1 MVPTQAII
9 LWIQVNAVLV
19 IIQVARLSRVPIRV
33 RQGSARC
40 ARYKRSLRRSVSA
53 VDVYI
58 ADSFACKQKSHIA

>member
-1 MVPTQAII
+1 MGAACNIIPQAII

-19 IIQVARLSRVPIRV
+19 IIHVARLSRVPIRV

-40 ARYKRSLRRSVSA
+40 VRYKRSLRRSVSA

-58 ADSFACKQKSHIA
+58 AD

>member
-1 MVPTQAII
+1 MGAACDIIPQAII
-9 LWIQVNAVLV
+9 LRIHVNTVLV
-19 IIQVARLSRVPIRV
+19 IIHVARLSNVPICV

-58 ADSFACKQKSHIA
+58 AD